1 VSKLLALKIA
11 KSLGDVADLL
21 NFSPAGLS
29 YVLYKQHPSTK
40 YQKFEIPKKA
50 GGTREICAPIGALKA
65 VQREL
70 ATLLNECR
78 TEIHDTTPRRP
89 LSHGFREGLSIIT
102 NARNHTGRRF
112 VLNIDLADFFPSL
125 NFGRV
130 RGFFI
135 KDNDFQLNEKVATV
149 LATIACFENKLPQ
162 GSPCSPVIAD
172 MIAHI
177 LDVRLVGLATKY
189 RVTYSRYADDLSF
202 STNQKFFPPQLA
214 QKSPLVPGSWI
225 AGDKLVEKIEAAGF
239 KVNPEKTRMQFRG
252 SRQIV
257 TGLTVN
263 TKVNISQS
271 YWRGIRSMC
280 RSLYDNGYYHL
291 PKPKAGTPASAPPE
305 ILKKLDTLAGMLS
318 HAYHVKQKNS
328 QSTPSTVNPTVPGHA
343 DHARFWFFRS
353 FVAPVRPVI
362 ICEGKTDNIY
372 LRNAIRQL
380 AVSFPQ
386 LGTKTPD
393 GFRFSVALFSYE
405 NLVHTI
411 LELTGGISSLLKLIH
426 GYRNRLKAYKYRP
439 LDHPVIVVVDNDTA
453 LGSKICNALKKHFGV
468 DITHASTAPFF
479 HLTDNLYLVKTPL
492 VGSLSMTCIEDL
504 FDTATLSKNLD
515 GKVFHTEKK
524 DFDPRKHIGK
534 IPFATKIVTPNA
546 ATISWKG
553 FEPLLQRFVAVLADY
568 ATKGATAS
576 TMGPP

>member
-1 VSKLLALKIA
+1 VSKLLALKTA
-11 KSLGDVADLL
+11 RSLSDLADLL

-29 YVLYKQHPSTK
+29 YVLYKQPASTK

-50 GGTREICAPIGALKA
+50 GGTRDICAPIGALKDI
-65 VQREL
+65 QREL
-70 ATLLNECR
+70 ADLLNECR
-78 TEIHDTTPRRP
+78 IEIQEMTPRRP

-102 NARNHTGRRF
+102 NAKNHTTRRF
-112 VLNIDLADFFPSL
+112 VLNVDLADFFPSL

-135 KDNDFQLNEKVATV
+135 KDNDFELNEKVATV
-149 LATIACFENKLPQ
+149 IATIACFENSLPQ

-172 MIAHI
+172 MVAHI

-202 STNQKFFPPQLA
+202 STNQKLFPSELA
-214 QKSPLVPGSWI
+214 QENPLFPGYWI
-225 AGDKLVEKIEAAGF
+225 AGNKLVEKIEATGF
-239 KVNPEKTRMQFRG
+239 KINPQKTRMQFRG

-291 PKPKAGTPASAPPE
+291 PKPKAGTPPGTPPE
-305 ILKKLDTLAGMLS
+305 TLKKLDTLAGMLS
-318 HAYHVKQKNS
+318 HAYHVKRKS
-328 QSTPSTVNPTVPGHA
+328 AQSTPDDENPIVPGHA

-353 FVAPVRPVI
+353 FVTPERPVI

-380 AVSFPQ
+380 AASFPQ
-386 LGTKTPD
+386 LGSKTPD
-393 GFRFSVALFSYE
+393 GFRFSVALFSYD
-405 NLVHTI
+405 NLVHRI
-411 LELTGGISSLLKLIH
+411 LELTGGISPLLKLIH
-426 GYRNRLKAYKYRP
+426 GYRKHLKAYKYRP
-439 LDHPVIVVVDNDTA
+439 LAHPVIVLVDNDTA
-453 LGSKICNALKKHFGV
+453 LGSKICNTLKKHFGV
-468 DITHASTAPFF
+468 DISHTSTAPFF

-504 FDTATLSKNLD
+504 FDAATLGKDLD

-524 DFDPRKHIGK
+524 DFDPTKHIGK
-534 IPFATKIVTPNA
+534 VPFATKIVTPNA
-546 ATISWKG
+546 GTISWKG
-553 FEPLLQRFVAVLADY
+553 FEALLERLAAVLTDY
-568 ATKGATAS
+568 ATKCTAAP
-576 TMGPP
+576 TAPL